1 MKLQFRND
9 YYTSAIRFKQML
21 HKILKFITGNDN
33 DPFGNSC
40 VIL

>member
-1 MKLQFRND
+1 MKLQFQNEL
-9 YYTSAIRFKQML
+9 YLKAVLFKQML
-21 HKILKFITGNDN
+21 QKIVKSVVGKDD